1 MLINETYLN
10 YLRECQSG
18 VLAEVVLITPDA
30 AEKQRHGVCRIYLA
44 GEQFLTPSGTDRVS
58 AYLRLDPYHGR
69 LLFHFLD
76 CSLSAEVRKKHFAN
90 GSFLMKDSYP
100 IGGSVAR
107 ELGIAEGDYWISS
120 GSYPVLDDGELLTIS
135 ASVGRLVALSSSS
148 ELRIAA

>member
-100 IGGSVAR
+100 IGGS
-107 ELGIAEGDYWISS
+107 